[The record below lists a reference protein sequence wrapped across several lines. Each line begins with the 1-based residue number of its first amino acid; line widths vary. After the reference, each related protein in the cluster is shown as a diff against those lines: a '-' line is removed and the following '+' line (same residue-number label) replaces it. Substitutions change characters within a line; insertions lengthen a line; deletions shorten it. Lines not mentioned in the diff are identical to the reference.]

1 MVTEQQN
8 SAFLHQAASGHVDVK
23 LHREVYVLLEARTTR
38 LSHKRH
44 LKALANHIF
53 KGQSGQLQRA
63 LKTLEAI
70 GPAAVCTSQ
79 EANMAMLTRHKKRQQ
94 AATTLAK
101 CAGADADRLSEDQGI
116 NPDLAAEEELVSNDE
131 ERKKTR
137 SGKGPPHGYPAADV
151 LDERF
156 ISQTLSSPAEDPKM
170 DAWTVQAIAN
180 TAGLEDEVEEE
191 ARPAGGLE
199 AAVASQATK
208 HQGKPR
214 DEKPAESTPGPNEAT
229 LSMGTPIT
237 AAAYVRLG
245 DPREHSGTADPEASP
260 SSKHPELPRTAAD
273 VRETEVES
281 GMVRPQHPDM
291 SYGPQLRNLF
301 NLDDLP
307 SPSALDHPHAADQL
321 EAPAEA
327 TDRDQQPL
335 FTAEPFQVV
344 VPCQGVPP
352 AARRRA
358 SFSFCSADVLQALCN
373 PAVEDLL
380 HDPTLE
386 AAFDR
391 LAGLTPA
398 SPAMAPTRAE
408 AFQAPQDLPSLSRFG
423 HGSQADFQLPLG
435 APASTSVAATCR
447 ENEEFVAVLEAKRRA
462 AEHTWR
468 FHTGEAA
475 SAMHECN
482 RLDAD
487 ILALTQGAHGHHFV
501 AADN

>member
-1 MVTEQQN
+1 MCFAWASGTPFPAGPAHK
-8 SAFLHQAASGHVDVK
+8 SSAAST
-23 LHREVYVLLEARTTR
+23 AT
-38 LSHKRH
+38 
-44 LKALANHIF
+44 
-53 KGQSGQLQRA
+53 
-63 LKTLEAI
+63 
-70 GPAAVCTSQ
+70 
-79 EANMAMLTRHKKRQQ
+79 LTRRKKRQQ
-94 AATTLAK
+94 AATKHTNS
-101 CAGADADRLSEDQGI
+101 ADAQKLSKEQVI
-116 NPDLAAEEELVSNDE
+116 NPDLAAEEEYGDLHTAILRLNEKSVSRTSSNPATDPE
-131 ERKKTR
+131 VPRGQTPQMNEQNSVLWSCWFRHITPQ
-137 SGKGPPHGYPAADV
+137 GAGYGGVRQSD
-151 LDERF
+151 
-156 ISQTLSSPAEDPKM
+156 QLSNNQYLAMP
-170 DAWTVQAIAN
+170 
-180 TAGLEDEVEEE
+180 G
-191 ARPAGGLE
+191 
-199 AAVASQATK
+199 
-208 HQGKPR
+208 

-229 LSMGTPIT
+229 LSLGTPIT
-237 AAAYVRLG
+237 AAAHVRPG
-245 DPREHSGTADPEASP
+245 DPREHSGIADPEASP

-273 VRETEVES
+273 VRETGLES
-281 GMVRPQHPDM
+281 GMVRPHPGM
-291 SYGPQLRNLF
+291 SVGPQLRDLF

-307 SPSALDHPHAADQL
+307 SPSALEQPQAAGQL
-321 EAPAEA
+321 APQLAGA
-327 TDRDQQPL
+327 TDRDQQPQ

-344 VPCQGVPP
+344 FPCQGVPP
-352 AARRRA
+352 AARRPA
-358 SFSFCSADVLQALCN
+358 SVSFGSADLLQALRN

-408 AFQAPQDLPSLSRFG
+408 AFQAPQGLPSLSRFG

-435 APASTSVAATCR
+435 APANSNVAATCR
-447 ENEEFVAVLEAKRRA
+447 ENEGFLARLEAKRRA

>member
-1 MVTEQQN
+1 MCF
-8 SAFLHQAASGHVDVK
+8 AWASGTPFPAGKKPTENQANTLSLFWSSGCRSVTVK
-23 LHREVYVLLEARTTR
+23 SSTQVFSSQHSHADKAQETSAG
-38 LSHKRH
+38 SHKAYKLCRCKFSMIPPSVP
-44 LKALANHIF
+44 LPYL
-53 KGQSGQLQRA
+53 R
-63 LKTLEAI
+63 
-70 GPAAVCTSQ
+70 V
-79 EANMAMLTRHKKRQQ
+79 
-94 AATTLAK
+94 
-101 CAGADADRLSEDQGI
+101 I
-116 NPDLAAEEELVSNDE
+116 NPDLAAEEEYGDLHTAILRLNEKSVSRTSSNPATDPE
-131 ERKKTR
+131 VPRGQTPQMNEQNSVLWSCWFRHITPQ
-137 SGKGPPHGYPAADV
+137 GAGYGGVRQSD
-151 LDERF
+151 
-156 ISQTLSSPAEDPKM
+156 QLSNNQYLAMP
-170 DAWTVQAIAN
+170 
-180 TAGLEDEVEEE
+180 G
-191 ARPAGGLE
+191 
-199 AAVASQATK
+199 
-208 HQGKPR
+208 

-229 LSMGTPIT
+229 LSLGTPIT
-237 AAAYVRLG
+237 AAAHVRPG
-245 DPREHSGTADPEASP
+245 DPREHSGIADPEASP

-273 VRETEVES
+273 VRESMQVQLLSVPAAYNSKLRNDWTGLES
-281 GMVRPQHPDM
+281 GMVRPHPGM
-291 SYGPQLRNLF
+291 SVGPQLRDLF

-307 SPSALDHPHAADQL
+307 SPSALEQPQAAGQL
-321 EAPAEA
+321 APQLAGA
-327 TDRDQQPL
+327 TDRDQQPQ

-344 VPCQGVPP
+344 FPCQGVPP
-352 AARRRA
+352 AARRPA
-358 SFSFCSADVLQALCN
+358 SVSFGSADLLQALRN

-408 AFQAPQDLPSLSRFG
+408 AFQAPQGLPSLSRFG

-435 APASTSVAATCR
+435 APANSNVAATCR
-447 ENEEFVAVLEAKRRA
+447 ENEGFLARLEAKRRA